1 MKHYSIILLVTAAM
15 ISGCTSARFYHN
27 APPLP
32 FSEIDYTF
40 SMQTGEINGV
50 PLAWYDSGGYG
61 EVVLFVHGLASNAGF
76 WRYNV
81 PDLRAAGLRV
91 IAVDLPGYGKSG
103 KSYDIPYGLGFY
115 ARTLE
120 ALLEHLDISSV
131 TVIGHSMGAQI
142 ALTLVLQECPRVKG
156 LVLLSPAGIER
167 FKQGEGEWLKKS
179 VTPEF
184 VINTPEEHIRANLAA
199 NFYCWRDEL
208 EWMVEE
214 RARMAKTPEFRGF
227 AYAVSQSVAAMID
240 EPVWMDLEKIT
251 VPVMIV
257 GGANDNL
264 IPNPY
269 LHGGFT
275 EPIMRRGAEEMPNA
289 ELHMLPHTGH
299 MLQIERPEKVN
310 RLILDFLERK

>member
-1 MKHYSIILLVTAAM
+1 MKSHSIILLVIAAM
-15 ISGCTSARFYHN
+15 LSGCSSARFYHD

-32 FSEIDYTF
+32 FAEIDYTF
-40 SMQTGEINGV
+40 AMQTGEINGV

-61 EVVLFVHGLASNAGF
+61 EVVLLVHGLASNAGF
-76 WRYNV
+76 WRFTI

-103 KSYDIPYGLGFY
+103 KSFDIPYGMAFY
-115 ARTLE
+115 ANTLE
-120 ALLEHLDISSV
+120 LLLEHLDITSV

-142 ALTLVLQECPRVKG
+142 AMTLVLQECPRVKG

-184 VINTPEEHIRANLAA
+184 VINTPEKHIRSNLAA
-199 NFYCWRDEL
+199 NFYRWREEF

-214 RARMAKTPEFRGF
+214 RARMAKAAEFRGF
-227 AYAVSQSVAAMID
+227 AFAVSRSVAAMID
-240 EPVWMDLEKIT
+240 EPVWMDLEQLV
-251 VPVMIV
+251 VPVMIIA
-257 GGANDNL
+257 GKNDNL

-269 LHGGFT
+269 LHGGYT
-275 EPIMRRGAEEMPNA
+275 EPIMKRGAGEMANA
-289 ELHMLPHTGH
+289 ELHMLADTGH
-299 MLQIERPEKVN
+299 MLQIERPAQVN
-310 RLILDFLERK
+310 RLIIDFLERK